1 MVKLIRAVIVAA
13 LIFGA
18 PLAPGQ
24 VAQKAGTPSIL
35 TWTPEQQK
43 SWYPAIETVYRVNTV
58 GRGNYV
64 RPITMAARQIEPT
77 WTYQGKTWTVDDYMK
92 VYNVSGVLVLKD
104 GKILLERYGMGR
116 KPDDRWTS
124 FSVAKSVTSSLV
136 GAAVQDGKLS
146 LDAPVTR
153 YIPEL
158 RGSAYDGA
166 TVRHLIMMSSG
177 VKWNEDYTDPK
188 SDVARSG
195 APSPE
200 PGNPIINYLKK
211 LPRDAEPGTKFNYN
225 TGETDLVG
233 FLVSRAVGKSL
244 SEYASEKIWR
254 PYGMEQD
261 GIWVVDQQG
270 HERGGCCMS
279 MTLRDYGRFGQFILE
294 GGVARGKRVLP
305 KWWVGQATTAQI
317 FNGAPAAG
325 YGYFWWMG
333 SNGSY
338 NGFGIFGQS
347 VTTFRKEKLVIVINS
362 AWPQA
367 TGRELSAAR
376 TAFIDGVRETAKN
389 MKNTKK

>member
-1 MVKLIRAVIVAA
+1 MVKLIWVVIAA
-13 LIFGA
+13 GLLVGS
-18 PLAPGQ
+18 PVSPGQ
-24 VAQKAGTPSIL
+24 VAQKSGTPSIL
-35 TWTPEQQK
+35 RWTPEQQR

-58 GRGNYV
+58 RRGGYV
-64 RPITMAARQIEPT
+64 RQLPGAARQIDPT
-77 WTYQGKTWTVDDYMK
+77 WTYGVKNWTVDDYMK
-92 VYNVSGVLVLKD
+92 TYSVSGILVLKD

-116 KPDDRWTS
+116 KPEDRWTS
-124 FSVAKSVTSSLV
+124 FSVAKSVTSTLV

-146 LDAPVTR
+146 LEAPITR

-177 VKWNEDYTDPK
+177 VKWNEDYTDPN

-244 SEYASEKIWR
+244 SHYASEKIWK
-254 PYGMEQD
+254 PYGMERD
-261 GIWVVDQQG
+261 AIWVVDRQG

-279 MTLRDYGRFGQFILE
+279 MTLRDYGRFGLFILE
-294 GGVARGKRVLP
+294 GGAARGKQILP
-305 KWWVGQATTAQI
+305 KWWVGQATTPQI
-317 FNGAPAAG
+317 TNGAPAPG
-325 YGYFWWMG
+325 YGYFWWMRP
-333 SNGSY
+333 NGSY
-338 NGFGIFGQS
+338 EAVGIFGQS
-347 VTTFRKEKLVIVINS
+347 VTTFRDDRLVVVTNA

-376 TAFIDGVRETAKN
+376 TAFINAVREAAKGI
-389 MKNTKK
+389 